1 MSKENCNIKKTSIG
15 GQALLEGIMMRGPK
29 KTAMAVRE
37 PDGNMVLEISDTKD
51 AGLPRIA
58 KLPIIRGVVNF
69 VMSMISG
76 YKALMR
82 SAEISGLEDEIP
94 KKDDVSEGEPASEEG
109 KKPKKK
115 SSESITKTEMT
126 VIGIIGTLLG
136 VVLAITLF
144 KVLPETLYGLLK
156 WAFPV
161 LGGDGYGFG
170 LIRAAFTGVLKIG
183 LLVLYMW
190 VVTLMKDIKRTYMY
204 HGAEHKTIFCYEHGH
219 ELTVENVRRERRFH
233 PRCGTSFLI
242 LMLLVSTFITMFI
255 PANLVSDNEVL
266 NVLARSGIGIA
277 LLPIIMGIGYEL
289 IKLAG
294 RRDNLFTRIISAP
307 GVWLQHI
314 TTVEPTDDM
323 IECAIRALEAVIP
336 EDDSDKW

>member
-37 PDGNMVLEISDTKD
+37 PDGNMILEISDTKD
-51 AGLPRIA
+51 ACLPRIA

-82 SAEISGLEDEIP
+82 SAEISGLEDETP
-94 KKDDVSEGEPASEEG
+94 KKGEVSEGEPAPEEVE
-109 KKPKKK
+109 KPKKK
-115 SSESITKTEMT
+115 SSETITKTEMT

-190 VVTLMKDIKRTYMY
+190 VVTFMKDIKRTYMY

-255 PANLVSDNEVL
+255 PANLVPDNEVL